1 MFLQKFDGVF
11 SAIIEE
17 YKASLSG
24 GRNSRSSTVS
34 SVLSLQHS
42 DQHGNTTAS
51 NSDKQSAVTDQTH
64 SQIPHIATGDK
75 TDGATGVCDDITGD
89 LSDNTT
95 NHVSDSLPQPYN
107 VVNQSENN
115 NSMHKYIQQGTA
127 AVQNT
132 LNMTTQTSH
141 ADEAQSSVTL
151 TEAYND
157 SPAVHTPAGLKDSPV
172 VSSIIRN
179 DSSKSLTSITSSL
192 ATNSTRRGS
201 ITSMSSFDQ
210 SEDFSDNRK
219 LTRRRKLRAATITFT
234 SPEKDG
240 DLSDG
245 ESSACFFV
253 NCKCREIYWEFK
265 GLVICLYGDSA
276 LKAPYLYLP
285 CPLPGLVV
293 RVL

>member
-42 DQHGNTTAS
+42 DQHGITTAS
-51 NSDKQSAVTDQTH
+51 NSDKQSAATDQTH

-141 ADEAQSSVTL
+141 AEEAQSSVTL
-151 TEAYND
+151 TEAHND
-157 SPAVHTPAGLKDSPV
+157 SPAVHTPAGLKASPV

-234 SPEKDG
+234 SPQKDG
-240 DLSDG
+240 DVSDG
-245 ESSACFFV
+245 EYSACFFV
-253 NCKCREIYWEFK
+253 SCKCREIYWEFK
-265 GLVICLYGDSA
+265 GLVTVLYGDSA
-276 LKAPYLYLP
+276 QHKKLHICIFP
-285 CPLPGLVV
+285 
-293 RVL
+293 VL

>member
-42 DQHGNTTAS
+42 DQHVNTTAS
-51 NSDKQSAVTDQTH
+51 NSDKQSAFTDQTH
-64 SQIPHIATGDK
+64 SQIPHIATDDK
-75 TDGATGVCDDITGD
+75 TDGATGVCDDITND

-95 NHVSDSLPQPYN
+95 YHVSDSPSQPYN
-107 VVNQSENN
+107 VVNHSESNN
-115 NSMHKYIQQGTA
+115 PMHINAQQGTA

-151 TEAYND
+151 TEAHND
-157 SPAVHTPAGLKDSPV
+157 SPAVHTPAGLKGLPV

-179 DSSKSLTSITSSL
+179 DSSKSLASITSSL

-240 DLSDG
+240 DVSDG
-245 ESSACFFV
+245 EYSACFFV
-253 NCKCREIYWEFK
+253 SCKCWVIYWEF
-265 GLVICLYGDSA
+265 
-276 LKAPYLYLP
+276 
-285 CPLPGLVV
+285 
-293 RVL
+293 